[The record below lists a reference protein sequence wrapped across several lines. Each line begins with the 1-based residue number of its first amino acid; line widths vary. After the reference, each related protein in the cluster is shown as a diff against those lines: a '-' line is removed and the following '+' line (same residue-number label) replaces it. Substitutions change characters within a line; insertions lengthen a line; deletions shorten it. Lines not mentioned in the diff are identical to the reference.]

1 MAVHLF
7 GGRLMEYTLLRSR
20 RKTLA
25 VSIQKDGCVE
35 VRAPYRMPL
44 PAIERFLESK
54 KDWIEEKAGLA
65 KRAAEKRE
73 RFRIAPG
80 STLRLAGREYPV
92 LPGEGPRLADGR
104 IYVPDAPFEEWKPE
118 LAAFLKQLAQEEIAR
133 RTAWYA
139 AQMGVQPASVR
150 IGRSNTSW
158 GTCSGKNGLNFTW
171 KLIFAEPEV
180 LDYVVVHELAHIREH
195 NHSARFWRVVE
206 SVLPDWR
213 ERRAKL
219 KPLQQKLAAEAWD

>member
-1 MAVHLF
+1 
-7 GGRLMEYTLLRSR
+7 MEYTLLRSR
-20 RKTLA
+20 RKTVA
-25 VSIQKDGCVE
+25 VYIQKDGRVE
-35 VRAPYRMPL
+35 VRAPYRTPL
-44 PAIERFLESK
+44 PVIERFLASK
-54 KDWIEEKAGLA
+54 KGWIEEKAGLA
-65 KRAAEKRE
+65 KGAAEKRE
-73 RFRIAPG
+73 RFRVAPG
-80 STLRLAGREYPV
+80 SALRLAGREYPV
-92 LPGEGPRLADGR
+92 LLGIGPRLENGKF
-104 IYVPDAPFEEWKPE
+104 YVPDRPFEEWRPG
-118 LAAFLKQLAQEEIAR
+118 LAVLLKKLAQEEITG
-133 RTAWYA
+133 RTVWYA
-139 AQMGVQPASVR
+139 AKMGVTPAYVR